1 MKKKMSVC
9 FLGCF
14 LLSALLSGCSA
25 IRDLSE
31 FDFSNWESGADR
43 GEHDCRIVVRDGEGE
58 IVGRSSEPEVIRTF
72 AALVDK
78 LMEDQVDLS
87 FRRGEDILYQYDA
100 WDNDKKIS
108 FFLFDEGEVLSCG
121 VGSMQVYFTLT
132 EDQTE
137 SLLEL
142 AQTIQ

>member
-1 MKKKMSVC
+1 MIS
-9 FLGCF
+9 
-14 LLSALLSGCSA
+14 
-25 IRDLSE
+25 
-31 FDFSNWESGADR
+31 
-43 GEHDCRIVVRDGEGE
+43 
-58 IVGRSSEPEVIRTF
+58 TF

>member
-1 MKKKMSVC
+1 MKKKMGVC

-31 FDFSNWESGADR
+31 FDFSDWESRADR
-43 GEHDCRIVVRDGEGE
+43 GEHDCRIIVRDGEGE